1 MIKDSE
7 DLTLYVQKTNRY
19 IRRKKAIIAH
29 RIIGVM
35 YLRNKKAIFRFFAPF
50 LRSLLLSRRV
60 ADCAWILFRLLSRFS
75 NISNDCVIILLT
87 SISSLFSLSRFSC
100 ALWSLNSFF
109 FLRITRSSP
118 KTKLEWEKNAFFK
131 KSREALTKAKE
142 SVLILNS
149 LYFRQVVDIA
159 CCPIRVTQL
168 ILESESYFLQKNEH
182 KLDVVLTFR
191 YGEVHDSISRDEA
204 ISVQTCHYMVPTNR
218 PSTYWNLWSS
228 MSVVHYY
235 SLPKFACFISL
246 RASIFRR
253 SATDH

>member
-1 MIKDSE
+1 MIKDSK

-118 KTKLEWEKNAFFK
+118 KQNLSEKRTHSWRK
-131 KSREALTKAKE
+131 VER
-142 SVLILNS
+142 
-149 LYFRQVVDIA
+149 
-159 CCPIRVTQL
+159 
-168 ILESESYFLQKNEH
+168 H
-182 KLDVVLTFR
+182 
-191 YGEVHDSISRDEA
+191 
-204 ISVQTCHYMVPTNR
+204 
-218 PSTYWNLWSS
+218 
-228 MSVVHYY
+228 
-235 SLPKFACFISL
+235 LPKRRKVYWF
-246 RASIFRR
+246 SIV
-253 SATDH
+253 SILDK